1 MKIGQPASSIEVW
14 DAGTYPAKIVGVEE
28 TESTF
33 PGSEGKPRLKWR
45 VMVRNDDGETSEV
58 WYWTNATLSTHK
70 MATLRPLVRAL
81 FPDADL
87 DSPDYVF
94 DTDEAVERRCR
105 VILGV
110 DEERGRNRI
119 EKVLPAEARKV
130 ARSERPPAEAAA
142 PAAEAVPF

>member
-14 DAGTYPAKIVGVEE
+14 DAGTYPAKVVGVEE
-28 TESTF
+28 TESSF

-45 VMVRNDDGETSEV
+45 FMLRNDEGETSEV

-81 FPDADL
+81 FPDAEL

-94 DTDEAVERRCR
+94 DTDEAVDKRCR

-119 EKVLPAEARKV
+119 EKVLAAEARRV
-130 ARSERPPAEAAA
+130 AKSSPTP
-142 PAAEAVPF
+142 EAVGAGAPPF